1 MHFCNGDHSSTGLE
15 ERANH
20 QQVPGYSHWK
30 LPPLHRS
37 LGIPPISHKFGYRD
51 QPGCKYPPRFPHF
64 PADEDSQGNPPSN
77 AAEPCQQKLPEIANC
92 YSTSKHNRQ
101 SPTQY
106 NFYRPSFRHYY
117 HQAFGIRPIK
127 SDTTRLSYASNIDF
141 SELGESLS
149 QRGTNE
155 LFKSDKHCH
164 HHIHQLDHQE
174 NIKTHKSFKKL
185 SLKNKSEKKRNIRLS
200 TLLIEGPTI
209 TSYTRQS
216 YSTNETTF
224 GSEDVLPSYESVKL
238 NASNAPHSLMNSI
251 VIRFPTP
258 PSPENDNVKNQSINN
273 TENVRINQLRTT
285 PNPQTVD
292 IVGRKYDLQESND
305 TMSGLSLP
313 FIPMTQPAIKNF
325 PSKVRKANTHQQHKG
340 ALEAD
345 NKKVQSAVSLPPI
358 VMPRT
363 NMFLGRSSNRPR
375 KRKPSF
381 ADQERFKITNPY
393 PDLSIV
399 GSQIQSLQDLSEMMG
414 DVIQSTLNTVN
425 SLIESSGGL
434 LF

>member
-15 ERANH
+15 RGHH
-20 QQVPGYSHWK
+20 QVTGYSHWR

-37 LGIPPISHKFGYRD
+37 LGIPPISYKFGYRD
-51 QPGCKYPPRFPHF
+51 RPGCKYPPRFPHF
-64 PADEDSQGNPPSN
+64 PADEDPQGNRPSS
-77 AAEPCQQKLPEIANC
+77 AAEPSQHKLPKIANC
-92 YSTSKHNRQ
+92 YSTPKHNRQ
-101 SPTQY
+101 SPAYFQQN

-127 SDTTRLSYASNIDF
+127 QDTARLSYISNIDF
-141 SELGESLS
+141 SALGESLS

-155 LFKSDKHCH
+155 LFESDKHH
-164 HHIHQLDHQE
+164 HHNHHQLDHQE
-174 NIKTHKSFKKL
+174 NRKPHKSFKKL
-185 SLKNKSEKKRNIRLS
+185 SLKNNSEKKRNTRLS

-209 TSYTRQS
+209 TSYSRRS
-216 YSTNETTF
+216 YSTNETIVD
-224 GSEDVLPSYESVKL
+224 SEDVLPSYGSVKL
-238 NASNAPHSLMNSI
+238 NVTNAPHSLMNSI

-258 PSPENDNVKNQSINN
+258 PSPMNDNVKSQSIDNPA
-273 TENVRINQLRTT
+273 NVRINQLRNM
-285 PNPQTVD
+285 PKPQTVD
-292 IVGRKYDLQESND
+292 IVGRKYDLQETND
-305 TMSGLSLP
+305 TVSGLSLP
-313 FIPMTQPAIKNF
+313 FIPMTQLAVKSF
-325 PSKVRKANTHQQHKG
+325 PSKVRKTNNHQQHKG

-345 NKKVQSAVSLPPI
+345 NKNVQSVGLPPI

-363 NMFLGRSSNRPR
+363 NVFVGRSSNKPR
-375 KRKPSF
+375 ERKPSF
-381 ADQERFKITNPY
+381 SDQERFKMTNPY